1 MSQSRTDLHAI
12 LEGINGVN
20 DAWFQEDGTKKLNYP
35 VIVYARHDS
44 FARYADN
51 IKYVFKKRYTVTV
64 IDRNPDSL
72 IPDLVEQLPFT
83 TFDRF
88 YTTAGLNHF
97 VFNLYF

>member
-1 MSQSRTDLHAI
+1 MSRPRTDLQTI
-12 LEGINGVN
+12 LEGLDGVN
-20 DAWFQEDGTKKLNYP
+20 AVWFQEDATKTLDYP
-35 VIVYARHDS
+35 VIVYARNDS
-44 FARYADN
+44 FSLYADN
-51 IKYVFKKRYTVTV
+51 IKYLFKKRYMVTV

-88 YTTAGLNHF
+88 YPADGLNHF